1 MLSPSK
7 INNTVNHFW
16 DRCKWVYL
24 VNLRK
29 SNKHQQM
36 VKLYLIERVQNEPKA
51 TIESDIVN
59 NNK

>member
-1 MLSPSK
+1 MLLPSK

-24 VNLRK
+24 VILRK